1 LVVPYV
7 ASTLVNRLDRDWI
20 WMVLSTDAYWAR
32 WRTRADVEAQI
43 EGAWRIVGVYDSASG
58 AQVGYARAVS
68 DGVADAYLADVIAD
82 PAHRG
87 GGVGKLI
94 LNTMI
99 DDGPGSE
106 FRWTLF
112 TRDAHG
118 LYAQYGFATPDDTT
132 MVRPSRRT
140 AQR

>member
-1 LVVPYV
+1 LTYV

-20 WMVLSTDAYWAR
+20 WIILSTDAYWAR
-32 WRTRADVEAQI
+32 WRTRADVESQI
-43 EGAWRIVGVYDSASG
+43 EGAWRVVGIYDSASG

-68 DGVADAYLADVIAD
+68 DGVADAYLADVIVD

-99 DDGPGSE
+99 DDGPGID

-118 LYAQYGFATPDDTT
+118 LYAQYGFAMPDETT

-140 AQR
+140 VPR